1 MLRINSKRTKDL
13 LKQIGLSFIFKGGTV
28 LIGLFYVP
36 LSIKVL
42 GTNNYGIWLTMFSV
56 VNFFNFFDFGLG
68 HGLRNYLTP
77 EIAKKNFLEAKKY
90 ISNAYLILSLISLF
104 LIAIF
109 FVSFDNLNWQKL
121 FKIKSENIAVF
132 DVLLKA
138 LFLIFFSNLTLKLI
152 DVIFYAYL
160 KPFIPGL
167 LNFFNNFLAFLII
180 NILFLYNRH
189 SFINYGLTILLVQ
202 FGLLLFANFFIFI
215 FLFKEIRPNF
225 LLFDAKYAKKI
236 FSLGG
241 SFFIVQISA
250 IILYSTDN
258 FIINSILS
266 SSDVT
271 TYNVVY
277 KYFGLFTMIS
287 SLILSPLWSAI
298 TEANARNDQFWIK
311 RIIKKS
317 IYLVLLLSFVV
328 IIFLIISEYIYSIWV
343 GNNIYIPFNLSIT
356 MAMYVI
362 SSMFLQIFVMYL
374 NGLGILK
381 VQLFVGVFCALI
393 NIPLSV
399 FFAKNLDMGL
409 VGVISATLLCNLI
422 TLFFLPYQYFLNING
437 KAKGIWIK

>member
-1 MLRINSKRTKDL
+1 MLKINSKRSKDL
-13 LKQIGLSFIFKGGTV
+13 IKQIGLSFIFKGGSV
-28 LIGLFYVP
+28 LIGIFYVP

-42 GTNNYGIWLTMFSV
+42 GTTDYGIWLTMFSV

-77 EIAKKNFLEAKKY
+77 EIAKKNYLEAKIY
-90 ISNAYLILSLISLF
+90 ISNAYLILSFTSLS

-109 FVSFDNLNWQKL
+109 FVSFDYVSWQKI
-121 FKIKSENIAVF
+121 FKIKNENIAVF
-132 DVLLKA
+132 NVLLKA

-160 KPFIPGL
+160 KPSIPGI
-167 LNFFNNFLAFLII
+167 LNFLNNLLAFIIINFLF
-180 NILFLYNRH
+180 FYDRH
-189 SFINYGLTILLVQ
+189 SFLNYGLTILLVQ
-202 FGLLLFANFFIFI
+202 FGILLFANLLIFI
-215 FLFKEIRPNF
+215 FLFKKIRPNF
-225 LLFDAKYAKKI
+225 LLFDIKYAKKI

-266 SSDVT
+266 PSDVT

-298 TEANARNDQFWIK
+298 TDANARNDHFWI
-311 RIIKKS
+311 RSAIKKS
-317 IYLVLLLSFVV
+317 IYLVSFLSLIVFL
-328 IIFLIISEYIYSIWV
+328 FLIISDYIYGKWV
-343 GNNIYIPFNLSIT
+343 GNNIYIPFNLSMT

-393 NIPLSV
+393 NIPLSI

-422 TLFFLPYQYFLNING
+422 TLLFLPYQYFLNIKGN
-437 KAKGIWIK
+437 AKGIWIK